1 MSDETK
7 SRGHGDRRPNKVN
20 QFIAALLVHRTLE
33 DAAASIGIG
42 KATGWRWAH
51 DPLIAERIRAARREA
66 LDHVMTHIQ
75 QAATQSVSTLCDI
88 QTSGESES
96 ARVTAARVILEMALH
111 TVELQS
117 LQERVDA
124 LEARAKGGNSA
135 YAAGENQTPGRS
147 PGGVNG
153 RA

>member
-1 MSDETK
+1 M
-7 SRGHGDRRPNKVN
+7 RGKKGRRLDA
-20 QFIAALLVHRTLE
+20 FISAMLTAKTTE
-33 DAAASIGIG
+33 DAARRAQIGV
-42 KATGWRWAH
+42 ATAYRWLADH
-51 DPLIAERIRAARREA
+51 AIARRLAEA
-66 LDHVMTHIQ
+66 RKEAMARCMTRIQ
-75 QAATQSVSTLCDI
+75 QAANQSIDTLCHI

-96 ARVTAARVILEMALH
+96 ARVTAARIILEMALH

-153 RA
+153 HA